1 VSGLTSARA
10 VEVLDPGLLTLV
22 QDLGRPGWAH
32 VGVGRSGAA
41 DAGALRAA
49 NLGVGNDDAAAGLEV
64 LLGGLRLRALAD
76 VDVALAGAHAPVTVE
91 RATGERATATRV
103 ADGLVAGGRPGGGPG
118 TRRLGLRAGDVLVL
132 GPPERGLRTYVA
144 FAGGLAV
151 EPVLGS
157 RASDRLGGIGPAPL
171 AAGDVLPVGQPV
183 TSTGAADER
192 AVPGGDVPAPD
203 DDVPVLRVELGP
215 HAHWFTPRWP
225 GVLCAPEGYVV
236 APSSD
241 RVATR
246 LEGPPV
252 PRTGDAVGR
261 ELAPVG
267 LVPGAVQV
275 PPDGLPV
282 VFGVDHPVTG
292 GYPVPAVVRSSD
304 VDLLAQLRPGDPVRF
319 ALALP
324 R

>member
-1 VSGLTSARA
+1 MTARA
-10 VEVLDPGLLTLV
+10 VAVVDPGLLTLV

-32 VGVGRSGAA
+32 VGVGRAGAA
-41 DAGALRAA
+41 DAAALRRA
-49 NLGVGNDDAAAGLEV
+49 NRAVGNDDGAAGLEV
-64 LLGGLRLRALAD
+64 LLGGLRVRALAA
-76 VDVALAGAHAPVTVE
+76 VDVALAGAYVAVTVE
-91 RATGERATATRV
+91 RAGGAVERDGARRV
-103 ADGLVAGGRPGGGPG
+103 
-118 TRRLGLRAGDVLVL
+118 RLGAGDVLAL
-132 GPPERGLRTYVA
+132 GRPERGLRTYVA

-157 RASDRLGGIGPAPL
+157 RASDRLGGIGPAPV
-171 AAGDVLPVGQPV
+171 AAGDVLPVGPPPPGPPPAGLPP
-183 TSTGAADER
+183 TWPADEPD
-192 AVPGGDVPAPD
+192 APAD
-203 DDVPVLRVELGP
+203 DQRDVPVLRVEIGP

-241 RVATR
+241 RVAVR
-246 LEGPPV
+246 LDGPQI
-252 PRTGDAVGR
+252 PRTAQALGR

-275 PPDGLPV
+275 PPDGRPV

-292 GYPVPAVVRSSD
+292 GYPVLAVVRSSD
-304 VDLLAQLRPGDPVRF
+304 LDLLAQVRPGDVVRL
-319 ALALP
+319 ALALSTG